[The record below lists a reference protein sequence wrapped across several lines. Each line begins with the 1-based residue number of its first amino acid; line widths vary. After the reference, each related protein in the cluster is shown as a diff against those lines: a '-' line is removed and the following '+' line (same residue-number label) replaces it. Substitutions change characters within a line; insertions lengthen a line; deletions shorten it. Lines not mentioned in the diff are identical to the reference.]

1 MPFGGFIDSLPQ
13 AWFLVIHAALAVIGV
28 MLWRRARAVGQPLA
42 ARGFVLYIVGELCYV
57 VYHLDLITFLFAHG
71 LAEVCDVLAL
81 LSIGM
86 GLRRT
91 PA

>member
-13 AWFLVIHAALAVIGV
+13 AWFLVIHAVLAAIGV
-28 MLWRRARAVGQPLA
+28 MLWWRARAAGQPSA
-42 ARGFVLYIVGELCYV
+42 ARGFVLYILGEFCYI

-71 LAEVCDVLAL
+71 LAEVFDVLAL

-86 GLRRT
+86 ALRGK
-91 PA
+91 PS

>member
-1 MPFGGFIDSLPQ
+1 MPFGGFIDRLPQ
-13 AWFLVIHAALAVIGV
+13 AWFLVIHATLAVIGV
-28 MLWRRARAVGQPLA
+28 LLWRRARAAGQASA
-42 ARGFVLYIVGELCYV
+42 ARGFVLYILGEFCYV

-71 LAEVCDVLAL
+71 LAEVFDVLAL

-86 GLRRT
+86 GLRRH